1 MNSRIEWCFLGTP
14 LPPGHPVASCR
25 LWPFFGLWPAVFI
38 FCLSSQAILAGNLP
52 APPGPEYR
60 VPVARS
66 EPGVPLIS
74 AWTDDA
80 GPDETFLIIGQDL
93 TENVVMWG
101 LSPTAEFGAEIRPK
115 IHFCTGQMVAATI
128 PERSYDGPYVVWV
141 ENEHGRSQPFV
152 LNAPQAWWCHPK
164 RVSPG
169 GELRVFG
176 RNLARRPHFAEAF
189 LWLEPETG
197 PGRWVR
203 AQAAG
208 KYAVTLQI
216 PNDLPPGDYKLFV
229 HAGMGGKWGWSE
241 PVTFEVKPSP
251 APPRSVI
258 LNPGVDLQQ
267 AVNELASGGGGI
279 LEIPEG
285 RFLLSGTLIIPAG
298 VQIKGQGRHRTV
310 LQAPDGPRAHF
321 PRFYAPA
328 WDQGPAGVHTAG
340 DTMSYKV
347 LFPRAGR
354 WVVWLRYAT
363 DMSPWG
369 QAGVSGKMTL
379 RVNNDTPVLLENL
392 PNTGSFGTFHWSR
405 SAELSVPAGENILT
419 WKNEHGGGIHIDAF
433 VFSDDP
439 QWQPSETTFPQP
451 GPSVIIVQA
460 EDVLDFQTK
469 EGSLPGNEKACI
481 WLAGDGAGVEDLTVL
496 GSVQTNLGIVV
507 RHPELPR
514 WIHGCRIENVEVRD
528 CQGKQAENCGVRLF
542 HAESARVVGCELWA
556 RSPLFLSGV
565 RQCEFS
571 RNRLVSVTLW
581 GGNAEGYINGR
592 NEPVE
597 ECIIENNVFAVPPG
611 NEGGGPNGR
620 RMIWLSTGRGS
631 VTHNWIAENR
641 EDRAVFGGVAGT
653 DQNVGEMI
661 LFEACQRIAYFGPI
675 ERAEVASVTLPAH
688 LPETPAEWLGDL
700 KREDLP
706 RDSEGR
712 ETPFWPPEEEN
723 DREAILTEYY
733 VTVLDGPAWGQT
745 RRIQARDRQT
755 YLLDQP
761 WRVIP
766 PAGSRVVIAT
776 AFYQNHLVNNR
787 TVSGMTG
794 IQLWISC
801 IGNIVSGNQIARQ
814 RKPGVFLYGT
824 CTTLA
829 SSMPMTWNRGIGP
842 LFFNHVEGT
851 KAEETSCG
859 IPLIT
864 GERPSLP
871 LLFPHALGNVL
882 RHNGLHRNRTE
893 GIFLV
898 GNRPS
903 REDSP
908 YRAVMGTIVEFNL
921 VRDALRAYR
930 SGSSVEGTVFRRN
943 HAYFWYPVNTEGGE
957 RVGFQIDDPESTSVL
972 EHNSVEGISGV
983 LERGII
989 PATRGDRAEDGG
1001 TQ

>member
-1 MNSRIEWCFLGTP
+1 MRVHIEPRFLGERFSLAHTMGSHGP
-14 LPPGHPVASCR
+14 RPFLGLCFVTLLLCTGWATLSTADLPV
-25 LWPFFGLWPAVFI
+25 
-38 FCLSSQAILAGNLP
+38 
-52 APPGPEYR
+52 PPGPEYR
-60 VPVARS
+60 IPEGKS
-66 EPGVPLIS
+66 EPGVAEIS

-80 GPDETFLIIGQDL
+80 GPDETFLIVGHGL
-93 TENVVMWG
+93 TENVIMWG
-101 LSPTAEFGAEIRPK
+101 PSPTAEFGVEIRPK
-115 IHFCTGQMVAATI
+115 VQFCNGQIVAVTI

-141 ENEHGRSQPFV
+141 ENGHGRSRPFV
-152 LNAPQAWWCHPK
+152 LNAPQTWWCHP
-164 RVSPG
+164 RNVFPG
-169 GELRVFG
+169 GVLRVFG
-176 RNLARRPHFAEAF
+176 RNLARRPHYAEVFA
-189 LWLEPETG
+189 WLEPQTG
-197 PGRWVR
+197 PGRWLK

-208 KYAVTLQI
+208 KYAVTLHI
-216 PNDLPPGDYKLFV
+216 PDDLAPGVYRLVF
-229 HAGMGGKWGWSE
+229 HAGAGGRWGWSQ
-241 PVTFEVKPSP
+241 PLTFEVKPR
-251 APPRSVI
+251 PPQLRSVV
-258 LNPGVDLQQ
+258 LTPGADLQQ
-267 AVNELASGGGGI
+267 AVDGLAGGGGGI
-279 LEIPEG
+279 LELPEG
-285 RFLLSGTLIIPAG
+285 RFLLQGTLIIPTG
-298 VQIKGQGRHRTV
+298 VQIKGQGRGRTV
-310 LQAPDGPRAHF
+310 LQAPESPRARF
-321 PRFYAPA
+321 PRFYASA
-328 WDQGPAGVHTAG
+328 WNQGPAGVHTPG
-340 DTMSYKV
+340 DTMTYKV
-347 LFPRAGR
+347 TLPRAGR
-354 WVVWLRYAT
+354 WTVWLRYAT

-369 QAGVSGKMTL
+369 QPGVSGRMTVRL
-379 RVNNDTPVLLENL
+379 NNDEPVVLENL
-392 PNTGSFGTFHWSR
+392 PNTGSFGTFRWSR
-405 SAELSVPAGENILT
+405 SAELTAAAGENVFV
-419 WKNEHGGGIHIDAF
+419 WKNERGGGIHIDAF

-439 QWQPSETTFPQP
+439 RWQPEETAFPQP
-451 GPSVIIVQA
+451 GPNVIIVQA

-469 EGSLPGNEKACI
+469 EGSLPGNEKACV
-481 WLAGDGAGVEDLTVL
+481 WLAGDGAGIKDLTIL

-507 RHPELPR
+507 RHRDFPR
-514 WIHGCRIENVEVRD
+514 WIRGCEVEDVEVRD

-542 HAESARVVGCELWA
+542 RAEASKVVGCELWA

-565 RQCEFS
+565 RQCELS
-571 RNRLVSVTLW
+571 HNRLVSVTLW

-597 ECIIENNVFAVPPG
+597 ECIIEDNVCGVPPG
-611 NEGGGPNGR
+611 MEGGGPTGR

-675 ERAEVASVTLPAH
+675 ERAETGSITVPAH
-688 LPETPAEWLGDL
+688 LPETPAEWLGDV

-706 RDSEGR
+706 RDAEGR
-712 ETPFWPPEEEN
+712 ETPFWPPEEADE
-723 DREAILTEYY
+723 REPGVTEYY
-733 VTVLDGPAWGQT
+733 ITVLDGPAWGQT
-745 RRIQARDRQT
+745 RRIIARDKQT
-755 YLLDQP
+755 YLVDQP
-761 WRVIP
+761 WRVVP

-787 TVSGMTG
+787 TVNGMTG

-801 IGNIVSGNQIARQ
+801 IGNILSGNQIARQ
-814 RKPGVFLYGT
+814 RKPAVFLYGT

-851 KAEETSCG
+851 EADEASCG
-859 IPLIT
+859 ILLIT
-864 GERPSLP
+864 GERPDLP

-893 GIFLV
+893 GAFLV

-903 REDSP
+903 QEDSP

-957 RVGFQIDDPESTSVL
+957 RVAFQIDDPESTSVL

-983 LERGII
+983 LEGGIT
-989 PATRGDRAEDGG
+989 PVKRGDRVEDAGS
-1001 TQ
+1001 Q